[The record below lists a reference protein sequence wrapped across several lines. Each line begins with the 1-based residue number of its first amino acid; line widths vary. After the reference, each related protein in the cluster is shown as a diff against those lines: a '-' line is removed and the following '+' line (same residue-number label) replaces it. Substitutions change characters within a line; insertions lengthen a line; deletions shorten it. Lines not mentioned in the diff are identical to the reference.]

1 MSSFFNSYD
10 TESYAEGYEVI
21 HFPNAN
27 DTSSNFHNH
36 HHHQLQQQQQQ
47 SAMKNSELNS
57 NIYVQSGG
65 MMASHN
71 INSFLN
77 SSIVQIVEVG
87 DFPNGKKGELLF
99 AVDDIL
105 KPTTNSFYFNSDNLF
120 TDSNSNNLLKYLPNK
135 HEMQEL
141 NNNNIKMNGDTLND
155 DPKKVNRKRSMPN
168 LTFNEKR
175 DLSQF
180 STPYLTKGKLCGHF
194 KVR

>member
-1 MSSFFNSYD
+1 MSSFFNSFD

-27 DTSSNFHNH
+27 DASSNFHNH
-36 HHHQLQQQQQQ
+36 QQQQQ
-47 SAMKNSELNS
+47 SVMKNSELNS

-65 MMASHN
+65 MMAPHN

-87 DFPNGKKGELLF
+87 DFANAKKSELLF

-120 TDSNSNNLLKYLPNK
+120 TDSNNNNNNLLKYLPNK
-135 HEMQEL
+135 NEMQEL
-141 NNNNIKMNGDTLND
+141 NNNNIKMNGDLLND